1 MSQTYFAD
9 ASVLVKRHIYEIGSY
24 WFSNLADL
32 KTGNTIILSRLS
44 LTEVISAFNRR
55 CRELS
60 LSQPDYQIIS
70 QDFEKFCF
78 SEYQIIEITQEVT
91 KKAKE
96 LLEKYPLRT
105 GDAIQLASAL
115 SVNETLMQAN
125 FSELIFLAS
134 DQKLLDAANAEN
146 LQSDNPQFYT

>member
-32 KTGNTIILSRLS
+32 TTGNTIILSRLS

-60 LSQPDYQIIS
+60 LSKTDYQNVS
-70 QDFEKFCF
+70 QDFESFCF
-78 SEYQIIEITQEVT
+78 GEYQIIEITQEVT
-91 KKAKE
+91 EKAKE

-115 SVNETLMQAN
+115 LTNENLKQKK
-125 FSELIFLAS
+125 FPELIFLAS
-134 DQKLLDAANAEN
+134 DQRLIDAANAEN
-146 LQSDNPQFYT
+146 LQNDNPQFYT

>member
-1 MSQTYFAD
+1 MPQTYFAD

-32 KTGNTIILSRLS
+32 DTGNTIILSRLS

-60 LSQPDYQIIS
+60 LSKPDYQNVS
-70 QDFEKFCF
+70 QDFESFC
-78 SEYQIIEITQEVT
+78 SGEYQIIEITQEVT
-91 KKAKE
+91 EKAKE

-115 SVNETLMQAN
+115 LTNENLKQKK
-125 FSELIFLAS
+125 FPELIFLAS
-134 DQKLLDAANAEN
+134 DQKLIDAANAEN
-146 LQSDNPQFYT
+146 LQNDNPQFYT